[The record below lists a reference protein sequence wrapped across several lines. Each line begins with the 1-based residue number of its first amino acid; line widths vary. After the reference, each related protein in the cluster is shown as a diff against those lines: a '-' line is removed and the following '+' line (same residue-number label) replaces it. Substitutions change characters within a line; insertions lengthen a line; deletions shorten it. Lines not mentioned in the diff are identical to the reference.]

1 MGPEGR
7 ESSVALLPRH
17 RCGWPV
23 PVSRPVVSGIEE
35 VAFFGS
41 YGRATRG
48 LCRCAVRK
56 DPGPPWHWGATAGS
70 LSRGRAG
77 LSVCCS
83 RIPLLHVQLL
93 GEGEAQAGDQEGGW
107 GQGQAGR

>member
-23 PVSRPVVSGIEE
+23 PVSRPVVSRIEE

-48 LCRCAVRK
+48 L
-56 DPGPPWHWGATAGS
+56 AGV
-70 LSRGRAG
+70 L
-77 LSVCCS
+77 
-83 RIPLLHVQLL
+83 
-93 GEGEAQAGDQEGGW
+93 
-107 GQGQAGR
+107 